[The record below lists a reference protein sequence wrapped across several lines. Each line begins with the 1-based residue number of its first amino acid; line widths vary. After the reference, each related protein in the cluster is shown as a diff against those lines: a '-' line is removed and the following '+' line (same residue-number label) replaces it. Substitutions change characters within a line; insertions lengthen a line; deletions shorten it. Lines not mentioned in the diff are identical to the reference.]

1 MGFFSFRPGQSRL
14 PRGGTHPTPYDA
26 DPDCN
31 RRRGLDITYLLY
43 VVGFVLL
50 AAGLSVLAWR
60 RGRGSGA
67 ERGSAGIELGH
78 PDLIRLRYDH
88 ALVEQLLD
96 SAPAIILLLAP
107 DGAIERANPF
117 FENLTGYRL
126 DEIRGKDW
134 FSIFIPDRERPRV
147 SALFRAAVG
156 GAPTRGNVNA
166 IVLRSGEERL
176 IEWSDS
182 VIRDT
187 DGKVTSLLAV
197 GHDVTEARRGE
208 ELLRQNEAKY
218 RALIEGLDEMLFRM
232 SIPDGRY
239 DYVSPSAER
248 VVGISAETL
257 LADPLHIARVI
268 HPNSRQF
275 FEQAWAE
282 LQDGVVRPRYEYE
295 IIDARG
301 KSRWIVQSN
310 TALHDASGKLI
321 AIEGI
326 CRDETDRKLAEK
338 QLLQS
343 EELYRGLY
351 ESMRDAFS
359 VLDMDGRII
368 ECNSAYQQ
376 MLRYTKDELRQL
388 TYRDLTPP
396 RWHEMEQRIVEEQLL
411 TRGYTDIYEKEYRR
425 KDGTV
430 FPIEIRAFLR
440 RGPDGSEIGS
450 WGIVRDITARRET
463 EREIRSSRELLR
475 DAVAVAGI
483 GVFDHDQI
491 AETVY
496 WSPEQ
501 RRIYGWGA
509 EEEVTLQ
516 RFIDCLHPDD
526 KAAVFEAVK
535 RAHDPAGDGRYDVEH
550 RIVRRDGAIR
560 WLASKSQTFFEDLD
574 GAPRAVRTV
583 GVAFDVTNIRA
594 ADKVLLESEL
604 RLRQAQS
611 LAKVGN
617 WELDLASGALWWS
630 DEIFQVFEID
640 KERFGA
646 SYEAFLSAIHPE
658 DRAAVNAAYTT
669 SVENRTPYQITH
681 RLRMPDGRVKWV
693 EERCQTTYDPDGK
706 AIRSSGTVQ
715 DISDRVR
722 AEQEARQRESWLL
735 AILENSPTE
744 IVLKDLDLNFIAVS
758 KNVAED
764 RGFRMKDMIGKSM
777 RDVFPA
783 EIAAIYEAADRKVLE
798 SNDAVRQDMR
808 EVVEEAE
815 RYIHN
820 VEFPLRDD
828 AGRMIGIGSLSTD
841 MTEFKRI
848 ERGMEAL
855 STELISLEG
864 AAFYER
870 AALRLAELLSV
881 EYAFIT
887 RAEAQRSV
895 EARIVAVVQHGALHP
910 NESYM
915 LPGTPSEV
923 VLKGHRCVVEE
934 GVQKRFPADRYLAE
948 KGIEAYAGEPLF
960 DQGGQVLGQVA
971 VMSRRRFRDVAVVG
985 TLLKIFA
992 VAIAAAI
999 VRERNRRQYIDLFEF
1014 APSGLVMVDREG
1026 CIALINRQ
1034 AEEMFG
1040 WSRSELLGKPI
1051 EMLVPLG
1058 SRDAHELLRME
1069 YQSGAQRRR
1078 MAESRALL
1086 RGRRKDGTEFPAE
1099 IDLAPVQSESGT
1111 MIAAAIRDVTNR
1123 LLLEAELAQATK
1135 MEAIGKLTGGMAHD
1149 FNNYLGVII
1158 GNLDLLRERN
1168 IPDAKARK
1176 LIEAALSGALRGAEV
1191 TQSLL
1196 AFARRQPLNVEHVD
1210 ANSRIRGIAK
1220 LLGRTLGKDVKI
1232 ATELAQDLWTVK
1244 VDGAQLDSCIVN
1256 LAGNA
1261 RDAMPKGG
1269 TVTIRTGNARL
1280 DEHYAKANPGVVA
1293 GDYVMIEV
1301 SDVGAGMTKEVQ
1313 ARVFEPFFT
1322 TKGPGHG
1329 SGLGLSMV
1337 YGFVKQSGGHVKIYS
1352 EVGHGTSVRIYLP
1365 RGHLTAETRLEGPST
1380 ETVPRGNGEIVLVVE
1395 DNEDLREASVAQL
1408 MMLGYDVIQA
1418 DGSVAALAA
1427 IDGGGR
1433 PVDLL
1438 FTDVVMPGAMNGYEL
1453 AKEVTVRR
1461 PAIKVLLAS
1470 GFPGETLERSPQQA
1484 RRWQLLRKPYRME
1497 ELGRA
1502 VHAALQRPA
1511 SEEIG

>member
-1 MGFFSFRPGQSRL
+1 M
-14 PRGGTHPTPYDA
+14 
-26 DPDCN
+26 
-31 RRRGLDITYLLY
+31 
-43 VVGFVLL
+43 LL
-50 AAGLSVLAWR
+50 AAGLSFLAWR
-60 RGRGSGA
+60 RGRGARAERPSGA
-67 ERGSAGIELGH
+67 VERRQTALAAAPRTNEGGHLPTRGLGH
-78 PDLIRLRYDH
+78 DH
-88 ALVEQLLD
+88 ALVETLLD
-96 SAPAIILLLAP
+96 SVPAIILLLTP
-107 DGAIERANPF
+107 EGAVERVNSF
-117 FENLTGYRL
+117 FERLTGYRL
-126 DEIRGKDW
+126 DEIHGKDW
-134 FSIFIPDRERPRV
+134 FSTFIPERDRPRI

-166 IVLRSGEERL
+166 ILLRGGEERL

-182 VIRDT
+182 VIRDA
-187 DGKVTSLLAV
+187 DGRVTSLLAV
-197 GHDVTEARRGE
+197 GHDITEARRGE

-232 SIPDGRY
+232 RIPDGRY
-239 DYVSPSAER
+239 DYISPSAER

-268 HPNSRQF
+268 HPNSRPF

-282 LQDGVVRPRYEYE
+282 IERGVVRPRYEYE
-295 IIDARG
+295 IVDQQGR
-301 KSRWIVQSN
+301 SRWIAQSN
-310 TALHDASGKLI
+310 TALRDVTGKLV

-326 CRDETDRKLAEK
+326 CRDETEQKRVEQRLRE
-338 QLLQS
+338 S
-343 EELYRGLY
+343 EELYRSLY
-351 ESMRDAFS
+351 ESMIDAF
-359 VLDMDGRII
+359 VVDDLDGYIV
-368 ECNSAYQQ
+368 ECNRTYQE
-376 MLRYTKDELRQL
+376 MLGYSLNELRHL
-388 TYRDLTPP
+388 TYLDLTPA
-396 RWHEMEQRIVEEQLL
+396 RWHQMEAEIVRDQLQV
-411 TRGYTDIYEKEYRR
+411 RGYTDIYEKEYRR
-425 KDGTV
+425 KDGV
-430 FPIEIRAFLR
+430 IIPVEIRAFLR
-440 RGPDGSEIGS
+440 RGSDGQTIGG
-450 WGIVRDITARRET
+450 WAIVRDISARKAT
-463 EREIRSSRELLR
+463 ERELRQSRELLR
-475 DAVAVAGI
+475 DAIAVAGI
-483 GVFDHDQI
+483 GVFNHDQV
-491 AETVY
+491 AETIY

-501 RRIYGWGA
+501 RKIYGWGA

-516 RFIDCLHPDD
+516 RFGDCIHPDD

-550 RIVRRDGAIR
+550 RILRRDGTIR

-574 GAPRAVRTV
+574 GAPRPVRTV

-594 ADKVLLESEL
+594 ADEVLLESEL

-630 DEIFQVFEID
+630 DEIFQIFEID

-646 SYEAFLSAIHPE
+646 SYEAFLGAIHPD
-658 DRAAVNAAYTT
+658 DRDAVSKAYET
-669 SVENRTPYQITH
+669 SVANRTPYQITH

-693 EERCQTTYDPDGK
+693 EERCQTTYDPGGK
-706 AIRSSGTVQ
+706 PIRSSGTVQ

-744 IVLKDLDLNFIAVS
+744 IVLKDLDLNCIAVS
-758 KNVAED
+758 KNVAEN
-764 RGFRMKDMIGKSM
+764 RGIAMKDVIGKSM
-777 RDVFPA
+777 REVFPSN
-783 EIAAIYEAADRKVLE
+783 IAAIYEVADQKVLE
-798 SNDAVRQDMR
+798 SNDAVRQDML
-808 EVVEEAE
+808 EIAEEGE

-848 ERGMEAL
+848 ELGMEAL
-855 STELISLEG
+855 STELIALEG

-870 AALRLAELLSV
+870 AALRLAELLSA

-887 RAEAQRSV
+887 RAEAQRSN
-895 EARIVAVVQHGALHP
+895 EARVIAVVQNGALSP
-910 NESYM
+910 SETYM
-915 LPGTPSEV
+915 LRGTPSED
-923 VLKGHRCVVEE
+923 VLKGHGCVFEE
-934 GVQKRFPADRYLAE
+934 GVQRRYPADRYLAE

-960 DQGGQVLGQVA
+960 DQGGQILGQVA
-971 VMSRRRFRDVAVVG
+971 VMSRKRFRDVAVVG

-1014 APSGLVMVDREG
+1014 APSGLVMVDRQG
-1026 CIALINRQ
+1026 RIALINRQ

-1040 WSRSELLGKPI
+1040 WSKSELLGKPI
-1051 EMLVPLG
+1051 EVLVPPG
-1058 SRDAHELLRME
+1058 SRDAHELLRRQ
-1069 YQSGAQRRR
+1069 YQSSARRR
-1078 MAESRALL
+1078 QMADSRALL

-1111 MIAAAIRDVTNR
+1111 MIAAAIRDVTTR
-1123 LLLEAELAQATK
+1123 QLLEAELAQATK

-1176 LIEAALSGALRGAEV
+1176 LVEAALSGALRGAEV

-1196 AFARRQPLNVEHVD
+1196 AFARRQPLNVDYVD
-1210 ANSRIRGIAK
+1210 ANSRIRGIVK
-1220 LLGRTLGKDVKI
+1220 LLTPTLGKDVKI
-1232 ATELAQDLWTVK
+1232 ATALAPDLWTVK

-1269 TVTIRTGNARL
+1269 TVTIGTANARL
-1280 DEHYAKANPGVVA
+1280 DDHYAKANPDVA
-1293 GDYVMIEV
+1293 TGDYVMIEV
-1301 SDVGAGMTKEVQ
+1301 SDAGGGMTKEVQ
-1313 ARVFEPFFT
+1313 ARAFEPFFT

-1365 RGHLTAETRLEGPST
+1365 RGHLAAGTRDEGVSAETM
-1380 ETVPRGNGEIVLVVE
+1380 PRGNGEVVLVVE
-1395 DNEDLREASVAQL
+1395 DNQDLREASVAQL
-1408 MMLGYDVIQA
+1408 TMLGYDVIEA
-1418 DGSVAALAA
+1418 DGSAAALAA
-1427 IDGGGR
+1427 IESSVR
-1433 PVDLL
+1433 SVDLL
-1438 FTDVVMPGAMNGYEL
+1438 FTDIVMPGTMNGYEL
-1453 AKEVTVRR
+1453 ANEVTVRR
-1461 PAIKVLLAS
+1461 PTVKVLLAS
-1470 GFPGETLERSPQQA
+1470 GFPGETLERTEPHI
-1484 RRWQLLRKPYRME
+1484 RKWQLLRKPYRME

-1502 VHAALQRPA
+1502 VHAALQRPT
-1511 SEEIG
+1511 SEEVG